1 METRRKSKIA
11 TVYAD
16 RRGLQTFLRRLGSGA
31 LLLLALVAFNA
42 CAGSTLRC
50 GQRIVA
56 TEDSAAKVRAAC
68 GEPALRDLQ
77 PQFDPRR
84 GQVFNTIEVWTYNF
98 GQNQLLR
105 LLRFR
110 DGRLVDI
117 DTDGYGFTPPE
128 NPRCTPYDL
137 VDGLSKYRLLARCGE
152 PEARREL
159 SLLSPAIRRDGRR
172 SIPLPGNFVAAI
184 YREEWTYNFGANS
197 LLRRVLLENGIVVD
211 IEDDGRGYDA
221 R

>member
-1 METRRKSKIA
+1 
-11 TVYAD
+11 V
-16 RRGLQTFLRRLGSGA
+16 LQTIACQLGSGA
-31 LLLLALVAFNA
+31 LLMALG
-42 CAGSTLRC
+42 CAPIWAPVWASGSTLRC
-50 GQRIVA
+50 GSRIVA

-68 GEPALRDLQ
+68 GEPALRDVQ
-77 PQFDPRR
+77 PQFDPRAGR
-84 GQVFNTIEVWTYNF
+84 IFGDTEVWTYNF

-110 DGRLVDI
+110 GGRLVAI
-117 DTDGYGFTPPE
+117 DTDGYGFVPPE
-128 NPRCTPYDL
+128 HPRCTPHDL

-152 PEARREL
+152 PDTRREA
-159 SLLSPAIRRDGRR
+159 SLLSPAFRRDGRR
-172 SIPLPGNFVAAI
+172 SLPLPDGFVTAV
-184 YREEWTYNFGANS
+184 YREEWTYNFGADS

>member
-1 METRRKSKIA
+1 MLLI
-11 TVYAD
+11 
-16 RRGLQTFLRRLGSGA
+16 GA
-31 LLLLALVAFNA
+31 LVVFEAH
-42 CAGSTLRC
+42 AGSTLRC

-68 GEPALRDLQ
+68 GEPAFRDVQ
-77 PQFDPRR
+77 PRFDPRR
-84 GQVFNTIEVWTYNF
+84 GQSFNSIEIWTYNF

-128 NPRCTPYDL
+128 NPRCTPHDL

-152 PEARREL
+152 PETRREL

-184 YREEWTYNFGANS
+184 YREEWTYNFGADS

-211 IEDDGRGYDA
+211 IEDGGRGYDV